1 MGKKGS
7 KTLIGA
13 FVLGALVLIVAGV
26 LVFGSGKFFRER
38 LKFVMFFEESI
49 KGLNVG
55 APVIFRGVKIGDVT
69 DIKLHFDSK
78 AKSIYIEVIVEF
90 EPERIESTGGR
101 PGGYQYYQ
109 GLVDKGLRAQLQMQ
123 SFLTGQLMIYVDFSP
138 DKPAKFMGLVKEY
151 PEIPTIPTTLGELS
165 KAVQDLPLKEII
177 LKIDHT
183 MEGIQRLVNL
193 PETRESISSLNNT
206 LKEAQALL
214 KGIDVEVKAIS
225 TSLQNT
231 LSSIGETSAQ
241 AKEALTFRKGATGEI
256 AANLNKTIQSAG
268 DAMEQ
273 AKETFALKQG
283 AAGEI
288 AANLNKTIKSADDAL
303 QEAKKTLASIQE
315 IQKEENVIY
324 EVKNTLK
331 ELSAAARSLR
341 FLADF
346 LERHP
351 EALIKGK
358 APHKG
363 E

>member
-1 MGKKGS
+1 MGRKGS

-13 FVLGALVLIVAGV
+13 FVLGALALVVAGV

-38 LKFVMFFEESI
+38 PKFVMFFEESI

-78 AKSIYIEVIVEF
+78 TKSFYIVVIAEL
-90 EPERIESTGGR
+90 EPEKIERTGGKAA
-101 PGGYQYYQ
+101 PYQYYQ
-109 GLVDKGLRAQLQMQ
+109 VLIDKGLRAQLQMQ
-123 SFLTGQLMIYVDFSP
+123 SFLTGQLMIYVDLFP
-138 DKPAKFMGLVKEY
+138 DKPAKLMGFVKEY
-151 PEIPTIPTTLGELS
+151 PEIPTISTTLEELS
-165 KAVQDLPLKEII
+165 KTIQDLPLKEII

-183 MEGIQRLVNL
+183 MEGIQKLVNS
-193 PETRESISSLNNT
+193 PETTESISSLNST

-214 KGIDVEVKAIS
+214 KSIDVEVKA
-225 TSLQNT
+225 TSASFRKT
-231 LSSIGETSAQ
+231 LDSVRETSMQ
-241 AKEALTFRKGATGEI
+241 AKKTITFKEGATGEI
-256 AANLNKTIQSAG
+256 AVNLNKTIQSAG
-268 DAMEQ
+268 DALE
-273 AKETFALKQG
+273 
-283 AAGEI
+283 
-288 AANLNKTIKSADDAL
+288 
-303 QEAKKTLASIQE
+303 EAKKTLTSIQDIE
-315 IQKEENVIY
+315 KEENVIF

-351 EALIKGK
+351 EALIRGK
-358 APHKG
+358 AAHKG